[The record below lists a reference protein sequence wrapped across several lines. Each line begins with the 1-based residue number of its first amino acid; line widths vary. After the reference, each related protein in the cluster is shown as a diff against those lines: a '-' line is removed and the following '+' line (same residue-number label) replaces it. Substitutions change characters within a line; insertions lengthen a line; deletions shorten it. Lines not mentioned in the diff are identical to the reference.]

1 MRAVL
6 FRGCLSA
13 LTLTAMLATSVSAQV
28 DTGTISGTIKDE
40 SGGVLPGATVTIT
53 HEGQAL
59 TLTSVTREDG
69 TYIFT
74 PIRTGA
80 YAVEVDFP
88 GFRKGVRRGL
98 TVGIGENVRVDFT
111 LQTGV
116 VSEQVVV
123 TGQSPLLQTGSGTVG
138 ETLKSETIQNL
149 PVNGRDYTVLARLT
163 TGVVPPQ
170 QGARAELMFAANGV
184 RPAQNNY
191 LLDGIDNN
199 TSNVDFLSGVAYVVK
214 PPIDAVDEIKI
225 LTSSFSAEY
234 GRAGGA
240 VLNTTLKSGTN
251 RLRGS
256 VWEFNRNDALNAN
269 DYFAKRA
276 GVGKAKYNSNQ
287 FGMTG
292 GGPII
297 ASKTF
302 WFGDYEGSLI
312 TQGRTWVRTV
322 PTLAERQSGFTDF
335 GDLIALQ
342 SGTVGADILGR
353 TFPRGTVFDP
363 ATTRQL
369 AVGQLDSVTGIA
381 ATRAG
386 FVRDAF
392 PGNRIPAS
400 RLDANAIKLMNLYPA
415 PNQAG
420 LNNNYV
426 VNRDNNNDTHAFDI
440 RVDHN
445 FSSND
450 RFFARYSYS
459 NNHKV
464 RPSPFDGDADG
475 GGFSEGD
482 EKVWVNGFAA
492 SHTHVLS
499 PTLINEARFGIGREH
514 TYRLQPNGDDTS
526 DVPARY
532 GILGIPQQAG
542 NGGMPLIRIGNQNLS
557 DLGHAGWVVSER
569 FSNTVQFSDNL
580 TKVYKSHAFKGG
592 YMYQHIFF
600 GSTQPPYARGEY
612 YVDGRY
618 TSLVNQTDNSTGRA
632 SILLTQIPSRV
643 PGGVDFLGGL
653 NELRASPFGAVD
665 AFKTYHGAYAQDS
678 WHATSK
684 LTVNYGLRWDWFS
697 REQEQESE
705 QANMVP
711 GALGA
716 ASQYLIPAEWKN
728 KPLSPS
734 FINNLAKDNIQLVYT
749 DEFGSGL
756 GKMPKNNF
764 APRVDAA
771 YEINPKMVLRSGYGL
786 FYGAFENRGG
796 NPSLGYNYPF
806 QYTLV
811 YQSANDTAPNRLPD
825 GSLVGLDARDRLPLD
840 PVIVNANGL
849 TLRGVEFDYKT
860 PRYHNYNVTLQTEV
874 RENHSVEVG
883 YVGTRG
889 HHLETFTGMNN
900 VTQLLPPG
908 TNPQNYVQW
917 PDFSRGSLWVRTV
930 GESSYDSL
938 QTKFIRRYSKGL
950 QFLVSYTLSDSK
962 TNAGDSLSGG
972 MVGGLRGPDLVGW
985 DLKNDIG
992 LSAFHTKHAFVVSG
1006 NYDLPGSGPWLGGW
1020 RTNWVLSMYSGQA
1033 QTINC
1038 TVTTA
1043 AGSGTGGAGNG
1054 CYALVVGDPYA
1065 GQHNVDQFYNPA
1077 AFKDPAPVAAIGQ
1090 TDFSPLG
1097 GERSQVT
1104 GPPLRQLDMGFA
1116 RQFRVSTD
1124 KNFEVRVEIFN
1135 LTNTA
1140 AFNLPANAVLNFN
1153 DPRNFASMTTMRNL
1167 PRQIQLGAKLYW

>member
-6 FRGCLSA
+6 FRGCLLALA
-13 LTLTAMLATSVSAQV
+13 LTATLPTSVSAQV
-28 DTGTISGTIKDE
+28 DTGTLSGTIKDE

-53 HEGQAL
+53 HEGQGL
-59 TLTSVTREDG
+59 TLTGVTRQDG

-80 YAVEVDFP
+80 YSVEVDFP
-88 GFRKGVRRGL
+88 GFRKGVRKGL
-98 TVGIGENVRVDFT
+98 TVGIQENVRVDFT

-116 VSEQVVV
+116 VSEEIVV
-123 TGQSPLLQTGSGTVG
+123 TAQSPLLQTGSGTVG
-138 ETLKSETIQNL
+138 ETLKSGTIENL

-163 TGVVPPQ
+163 TGVVPPM

-240 VLNTTLKSGTN
+240 VLNTTLKSGSN
-251 RLRGS
+251 KLRGS

-269 DYFAKRA
+269 DFFAKRA
-276 GVGKAKYNSNQ
+276 GAGKAKYNSNQ
-287 FGMTG
+287 FGLTG

-297 ASKTF
+297 PSKTF

-322 PTLAERQSGFTDF
+322 PTAAERQSGFTDF
-335 GDLIALQ
+335 SDLISLQ
-342 SGTVGADILGR
+342 SGTVGVDVLGR
-353 TFPRGTVFDP
+353 SFPRGTVFDP

-369 AVGQLDSVTGIA
+369 AAGQVDPLTGMVA
-381 ATRAG
+381 ARAG

-392 PGNRIPAS
+392 PGNRIPLG
-400 RLDANAIKLMNLYPA
+400 RLSADAIKLMNLYPA

-426 VNRDNNNDTHAFDI
+426 VNRDNNDDTHAFDV

-450 RFFARYSYS
+450 RFFARYSFS

-464 RPSPFDGDADG
+464 RPSPFEGDADG
-475 GGFSEGD
+475 GGFAEGD
-482 EKVWVNGFAA
+482 EKVRVNGFAA

-526 DVPARY
+526 NVPARY

-557 DLGHAGWVVSER
+557 DLGHASWVVSER
-569 FSNTVQFSDNL
+569 FSNTAQFSDNL

-592 YMYQHIFF
+592 YMYQNIFF

-612 YVDGRY
+612 YADGRY

-632 SILLTQIPSRV
+632 SILLTQIPSLV

-665 AFKTYHGAYAQDS
+665 AFKTYHGAYVQDS
-678 WHATSK
+678 WHASSK
-684 LTVNYGLRWDWFS
+684 LTLNYGLRWDWFS
-697 REQEQESE
+697 REQEREGE

-716 ASQYLIPAEWKN
+716 ASQYLIPEEWRSKA
-728 KPLSPS
+728 LSPS
-734 FINNLAKDNIQLVYT
+734 FISNLAKDNIQLVYT

-806 QYTLV
+806 QFTLV
-811 YQSANDTAPNRLPD
+811 YQSPNDTAPNRLPD
-825 GSLVGLDARDRLPLD
+825 GSLVGLDARDRLVLD
-840 PVIVNANGL
+840 PVNVNANGL

-860 PRYHNYNVTLQTEV
+860 PRYHNYNVTLQTEIM
-874 RENHSVEVG
+874 EHHSVEIG
-883 YVGTRG
+883 YVGTQG
-889 HHLETFTGMNN
+889 NHLETFTGMNN

-917 PDFSRGSLWVRTV
+917 PDFARGSLWVRTV
-930 GESSYDSL
+930 GVSSYDSL
-938 QTKFIRRYSKGL
+938 QTKFIRRYHKGL
-950 QFLVSYTLSDSK
+950 QFLLSYTLSDSK

-972 MVGGLRGPDLVGW
+972 MVGNPRAPDVVGY

-992 LSAFHTKHAFVVSG
+992 LSAFHTKHALVFSG

-1043 AGSGTGGAGNG
+1043 AGSGTGGGGNG

-1065 GQHNVDQFYNPA
+1065 GAHNVDQFYNPA
-1077 AFKDPAPVAAIGQ
+1077 AFKDPAPVGTIGQ

-1097 GERSQVT
+1097 GPRSQVT
-1104 GPPLRQLDMGFA
+1104 GPPMRQVDMGFA
-1116 RQFRVSTD
+1116 RRFRVSTE
-1124 KNFEVRVEIFN
+1124 KNFEFRVEIFN

-1153 DPRNFASMTTMRNL
+1153 DPRNFASMTTMRNR
-1167 PRQIQLGAKLYW
+1167 PRQVQLGAKFYW